1 MRTRSNIRK
10 HVLPLLLILAFILT
24 MPPHTVGQAY
34 SAEIDSAEERP
45 SSPPDFSDD
54 QPLLS
59 TLEEESDAPPPQ
71 DDNPPPQDDDPP
83 QNDEPADYLVVYTY
97 ETLRAA
103 LEEANTYTT
112 IYLGD
117 DITAT
122 ENDIAIHSSKTAV
135 IIDGHPPGAPDG
147 EIYTFTQY
155 SNNETDATIY
165 LSSSNHT
172 TKSITVRNLNIIGA
186 DLQSLVSV
194 PENLAHITV
203 SYENLTYEGPQ
214 AVKNPSGSVWLMDST
229 FTITAATGSLA
240 EAGLV
245 KMKGSLQVNSSE
257 LVSLFWL
264 TGESPELFVQE
275 NASVIVDTDGFFLHD
290 DTQSPDIKIADNAFF
305 RIDCSSGFT
314 HLGKNIRN
322 MRIGSDSTVF
332 ITQSAPQTQAS
343 LRVEQLFE
351 LSPNSMLNIIRIGA
365 PGIALYFP
373 HPQGRAVFNNPKRVI
388 LFSRGL
394 PSIAFADEGV
404 LEITTESINV
414 WQDFSGMIEAPTH
427 IWNNTHGD
435 VFMLLGQYADAEL
448 QSLTHNLSSD
458 APITDPLTAQSFNY
472 SPTALLTFG
481 QFPLVVEPLYTN
493 SSTISGT
500 TDSGAQINIS
510 YTASDGSPKTA
521 SGTADADGSFEIP
534 IPADTLDTQHTIMLD
549 TTMASLT
556 LRKEVQVYDPALLEF
571 SLKVPKT
578 ISFTGST
585 LPTVSTRYPRDIRL
599 FSFSVTDTRSLRNY
613 WRIDASLT
621 APLTATVDSE
631 SHTLPNAL
639 VFVDKN
645 GTETPLST
653 APLTLHHQSKPPAGT
668 SEITW
673 NTDEGILLRI
683 NPGTVYSGAT
693 YTTTIQWTL
702 VDAP

>member
-1 MRTRSNIRK
+1 MRTRNKIGK
-10 HVLPLLLILAFILT
+10 HVLPLFLILALILT
-24 MPPHTVGQAY
+24 TSPHTIGQAY
-34 SAEIDSAEERP
+34 SGRIERTEELPLSLLEGEVNEPPP
-45 SSPPDFSDD
+45 SEGDEP
-54 QPLLS
+54 
-59 TLEEESDAPPPQ
+59 PPPQ
-71 DDNPPPQDDDPP
+71 GDEIPPAPEEPDDF
-83 QNDEPADYLVVYTY
+83 LVVYTY
-97 ETLRAA
+97 EA
-103 LEEANTYTT
+103 LAKALAEENTYTT

-122 ENDIAIHSSKTAV
+122 EDGIAIHPSNTSIV
-135 IIDGHPPGAPDG
+135 IDGHPPGAPDG
-147 EIYTFTQY
+147 ESYTFTQY
-155 SNNETDATIY
+155 SNNETDSTIY
-165 LSSSNHT
+165 LSSSHT
-172 TKSITVRNLNIIGA
+172 TKNITVRNLNIIGA
-186 DLQSLVSV
+186 DLQSLIAV
-194 PENLAHITV
+194 PENLADVTM

-214 AVKNPSGSVWLMDST
+214 AVKNPSGSVWLIDST

-257 LVSLFWL
+257 LASLFWL

-332 ITQSAPQTQAS
+332 ITQSAPHTQAS

-373 HPQGRAVFNNPKRVI
+373 HPQGRAVFNKPKRVI
-388 LFSRGL
+388 LFSHGL

-435 VFMLLGQYADAEL
+435 VFMLLGQYANAEL

-458 APITDPLTAQSFNY
+458 APITD
-472 SPTALLTFG
+472 
-481 QFPLVVEPLYTN
+481 
-493 SSTISGT
+493 
-500 TDSGAQINIS
+500 
-510 YTASDGSPKTA
+510 
-521 SGTADADGSFEIP
+521 
-534 IPADTLDTQHTIMLD
+534 
-549 TTMASLT
+549 
-556 LRKEVQVYDPALLEF
+556 
-571 SLKVPKT
+571 
-578 ISFTGST
+578 
-585 LPTVSTRYPRDIRL
+585 
-599 FSFSVTDTRSLRNY
+599 
-613 WRIDASLT
+613 
-621 APLTATVDSE
+621 PLTATVDSE

-645 GTETPLST
+645 GRETPLSA
-653 APLTLHHQSKPPAGT
+653 APLTVHHQSKPPAGT

-683 NPGTVYSGAT
+683 NPGAVYSGAT